1 VISRRYF
8 LASAAALVLSR
19 IAEAQSRRLW
29 RIGYLAPGM
38 PDDTSLLKAFLE
50 GLRLLGYAE
59 GQDIVI
65 EHRTAEGR
73 FEALPALAQELVL
86 LKVDLIVAPTTPAAR
101 AGKAATS
108 SIPVVFTIVSD
119 PIGSGLVESL
129 AHPGGN
135 VTGISDMD
143 VDLAGKRLDLLKQVL
158 PRLKR
163 IGALGNSTDTVWEPE
178 WREAQAAAQRM
189 NIEIVPILV
198 STPKELEA
206 AFSGI
211 NRRVEA
217 LLVAPQAFFAVHR
230 HKLIDLATQRKLPTI
245 HERKAFPEAG
255 ALMSYGPSYTAL
267 FRKAAGHVDKILKGT
282 KPADLPVEQPTEYEL
297 VINLKTAKAIGL
309 RVPQSV
315 VMRADEVIG

>member
-1 VISRRYF
+1 M
-8 LASAAALVLSR
+8 A
-19 IAEAQSRRLW
+19 
-29 RIGYLAPGM
+29 
-38 PDDTSLLKAFLE
+38 DDTPLLQAFIE
-50 GLRLLGYAE
+50 GLRVLGYTE

-65 EHRTAEGR
+65 EHRSAEGR
-73 FEALPALAQELVL
+73 FEALPTLAQELAL
-86 LKVDLIVAPTTPAAR
+86 RKVDLVVAPTTPAAR
-101 AGKAATS
+101 AAKAATS

-119 PIGSGLVESL
+119 PVGSGLVESL

-143 VDLAGKRLDLLKQVL
+143 VDLAGKRLDLLKQVV

-163 IGALGNSTDTVWEPE
+163 IGALGNPADRVWEPE

-189 NIEIVPILV
+189 NIELVPILV
-198 STPKELEA
+198 NTPKELEA
-206 AFSGI
+206 AFSAT

-230 HKLIDLATQRKLPTI
+230 RRLIDLATERKLPTI

-255 ALMSYGPSYTAL
+255 ALMSYGPSYAAL

-297 VINLKTAKAIGL
+297 VINLKTAKTIGL
-309 RVPQSV
+309 RVPQPV
-315 VMRADEVIG
+315 LMRADEVIE